1 MRNLAPLAAALLV
14 AACSQTP
21 TSLEV
26 TDATVVTSP
35 NGAAAYFAVRGGNED
50 DRLVAVDVPA
60 MGSAMLHESTM
71 DGGVMRMR
79 HVDGV
84 DIPAGETVRFARGGK
99 HVMIAPGPTPLVA
112 GSTTPMR
119 LTFERKG
126 AVTVDATV
134 ESLTGVPAR

>member
-14 AACSQTP
+14 AACSPKP
-21 TSLEV
+21 TSLQV

-35 NGAAAYFAVRGGNED
+35 NGAAGYFAVRGGNED

-60 MGSAMLHESTM
+60 MGPAMLHESTM

-79 HVDGV
+79 HVDAV

-99 HVMIAPGPTPLVA
+99 HVMIGAGPTPLVA

-134 ESLTGVPAR
+134 ESLTEGPAR